1 MIYELTNNT
10 LPAAALFG
18 DWEET
23 LIWSCLQGIM
33 GSVYAD
39 DLNSPTAAMA
49 VIGDFT
55 FFAGKP
61 NLELVS
67 HKPGRCKQDFM
78 IMVPQTEPWKDMIVR
93 FYGERQKSFPATPS
107 KRSRTFLTAGSWKRP
122 LPPCRKAL
130 PSP

>member
-33 GSVYAD
+33 GNVYAD

-55 FFAGKP
+55 FFTGKP

-67 HKPGRCKQDFM
+67 HKPDRCKQDFM

-93 FYGERQKSFPATPS
+93 FYGEKA
-107 KRSRTFLTAGSWKRP
+107 KVVSRYAIKKEPEVFDRGKLEKAAAS
-122 LPPCRKAL
+122 LPELR
-130 PSP
+130 